1 MLVITQILL
10 SVMIYDIRSIS
21 NVSNNMINALF
32 ISSFSIHIREIDLN
46 LIQTSFRNNKVSHF
60 EAKKKRKK
68 KKTLNVDMLRKRML
82 KGLLPFLLHPISVNE
97 CEDWWDFLHQKLG
110 VVRTHFVSKLLR
122 VCDLKT
128 EDQERMDYLAIHN
141 RYCSSTMIFRDGW
154 DHLKLNLPIHIHDTL
169 WSISQISLYACKGIM
184 RSYQILLPRIQILE
198 NWVQSFISC

>member
-68 KKTLNVDMLRKRML
+68 KKLSMLTCY
-82 KGLLPFLLHPISVNE
+82 GS
-97 CEDWWDFLHQKLG
+97 
-110 VVRTHFVSKLLR
+110 
-122 VCDLKT
+122 
-128 EDQERMDYLAIHN
+128 
-141 RYCSSTMIFRDGW
+141 
-154 DHLKLNLPIHIHDTL
+154 
-169 WSISQISLYACKGIM
+169 AC
-184 RSYQILLPRIQILE
+184 
-198 NWVQSFISC
+198 